1 MTVKQHL
8 PYFTSKVTVRDRV
21 KKLNHL
27 ALDDEIEKIRLLAR
41 EALVTKTTSKTD
53 WLKLKGISFEGLGG
67 VRQDVSYIQ
76 GQLKCIKY
84 DISLFPIK
92 EIIGLQV
99 GHVFKNSQ
107 RRAVLAF
114 LTQLSEM
121 GDTLKE
127 CQENMKEHGLLLSVV
142 EMIKP

>member
-8 PYFTSKVTVRDRV
+8 PYFTCKVTVRDRV

-27 ALDDEIEKIRLLAR
+27 ALDDEIDKIRLLAR
-41 EALVTKTTSKTD
+41 EAFATKSTPRTD
-53 WLKLKGISFEGLGG
+53 GLKLKCISFEGLGEI
-67 VRQDVSYIQ
+67 RQDASYIQ

-92 EIIGLQV
+92 EIIGFQV
-99 GHVFKNSQ
+99 GHIFKNSQ

-127 CQENMKEHGLLLSVV
+127 CQDNMKDHGLLISAV